1 MSDKTIHLKFKDKKI
16 KAIDNL
22 MERLGETKNGLKRT
36 EFLHQLIDIGMF
48 IKEKSLIDDDENEP
62 DYQRLYVESCRTVL
76 ETKHLIEQI
85 FKSTYHNKLSMF
97 SNYHDEIL
105 DNTDQTKYVV
115 EQLLSGNDNPN
126 TLKATDE
133 KNI

>member
-1 MSDKTIHLKFKDKKI
+1 
-16 KAIDNL
+16 
-22 MERLGETKNGLKRT
+22 
-36 EFLHQLIDIGMF
+36 
-48 IKEKSLIDDDENEP
+48 
-62 DYQRLYVESCRTVL
+62 
-76 ETKHLIEQI
+76 
-85 FKSTYHNKLSMF
+85 MF